1 MQQPIK
7 TFKSLSRAASAASFL
22 SVQAFIC
29 IGTVYW
35 AIAETLY
42 LSGTG
47 ALVLGVLFAL
57 PSAYVLLAVVRMAFD
72 AETDPANQ

>member
-1 MQQPIK
+1 MQRIK
-7 TFKSLSRAASAASFL
+7 TFKSLSRAAAAASFL
-22 SVQAFIC
+22 SVQSLIG
-29 IGTVYW
+29 IGTVFW

-47 ALVLGVLFAL
+47 AFVLGALFAL
-57 PSAYVLLAVVRMAFD
+57 PTAYVVLLVVRMAFD

>member
-1 MQQPIK
+1 MQKRIK

-22 SVQAFIC
+22 SVQALIC

-42 LSGTG
+42 LSGAG
-47 ALVLGVLFAL
+47 ALVLGILFAL
-57 PSAYVLLAVVRMAFD
+57 PSAYVLLTAVRMAFD